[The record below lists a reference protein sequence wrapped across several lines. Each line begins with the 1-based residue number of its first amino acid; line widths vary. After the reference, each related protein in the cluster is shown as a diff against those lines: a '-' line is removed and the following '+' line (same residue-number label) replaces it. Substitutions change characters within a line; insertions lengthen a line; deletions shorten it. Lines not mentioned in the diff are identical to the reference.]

1 MEAASRRK
9 KIKMKIK
16 AVLKVLSFISYI
28 VAFAMSP
35 AFIIAILDGS
45 YDIAAFGYSIMASVL
60 AGVALSFFS
69 RNNLMS
75 LGIREGVG
83 ITGFSWIIASLL
95 GALPYWL
102 SGNATYTDAFFETM
116 SGFTTTGAT
125 IFSEIEALPRGIL
138 LWRSLT
144 HWIGGMGI
152 IVLSL
157 AVLPFLGVSG
167 MEMYKAEVPGVTA
180 EKITPR
186 LHQTA
191 IRLWS
196 IYVALTLSE
205 TIFLYFGG
213 MTLFDA
219 FAHSCS
225 TIATGGFSTKN
236 NSIAYFTSPYIQWV
250 IIIFMFASG
259 VNFSLYFMLF
269 QKKFRDF
276 FKDEELKT
284 YIFITVFAA
293 LAMSVALYFA
303 GMFRGVED
311 TLRRTLFHVVSVM
324 TTTGFIVEDYNLWP
338 EFTKFIFVILMF
350 IGASGGSTGGGCKV
364 SRFIILGRKLKTEI
378 SRLLHPRAMITARM
392 NGQPIPRGTLDS
404 SGAFFVLYMS
414 IFALATLITA
424 AFNIDVLTA
433 MTGVI
438 TSLSNVGP
446 GLNALGPVENFAW
459 LPSAVK
465 WLFSLCMLAGRLE
478 LFAVLLLFL
487 PGTYKK

>member
-1 MEAASRRK
+1 
-9 KIKMKIK
+9 MKIK
-16 AVLKVLSFISYI
+16 AVLKVLSFISFI
-28 VAFAMSP
+28 VSLAMMP
-35 AFIIAILDGS
+35 PYFLALFDGS
-45 YDIAAFGYSIMASVL
+45 YDANAFGYSIMASVFTG
-60 AGVALSFFS
+60 AVLSFSS
-69 RNNLMS
+69 RNNLLS

-83 ITGFSWIIASLL
+83 ITGFSWIVASTL

-102 SGNATYTDAFFETM
+102 SGDASYTDAFFETM

-125 IFSEIEALPRGIL
+125 IFTEIEALPRGLL

-144 HWIGGMGI
+144 HWMGGMGI

-191 IRLWS
+191 IRLWG
-196 IYVALTLSE
+196 IYIALTLSE
-205 TIFLYFGG
+205 TIFLLFGG
-213 MTLFDA
+213 MSLFDA

-259 VNFSLYFMLF
+259 INFSLYFMLM

-276 FKDEELKT
+276 FKDEELRA
-284 YIFITVFAA
+284 YIFITVSAA
-293 LAMSVALYFA
+293 LVMSIALYYA
-303 GMFRGVED
+303 GGSDGSKTFRGIED
-311 TLRRTLFHVVSVM
+311 TLRRTFFHVVSVM

-338 EFTKFIFVILMF
+338 ELTKFIFVLLMF

-364 SRFIILGRKLKTEI
+364 SRFLILGRKLKSEVA
-378 SRLLHPRAMITARM
+378 RLLHPRAVVTARM
-392 NGQPIPRGTLDS
+392 NGQPIPRETLDS
-404 SGAFFVLYMS
+404 SGAFFVLYMLMFM
-414 IFALATLITA
+414 IGTLITT
-424 AFNIDVLTA
+424 AFGVDVLTA
-433 MTGVI
+433 FTGVL
-438 TSLSNVGP
+438 TCLSNVGP

-465 WLFSLCMLAGRLE
+465 WLFSFCMLAGRLE
-478 LFAVLLLFL
+478 LFAVLLLIL